1 MSSKG
6 EAARSGSTPSGITP
20 GGVTNRGPVVG
31 LGIDFGTTNSAAA
44 IAFADG
50 STEVLPLDP
59 LPETQGA
66 SQNREATGG
75 PNHDPRLFPTLLY
88 FPGRTEA
95 YFGSQAVRQYFD
107 RDREGRFFQ
116 SIKRLLP
123 NSEFQ
128 GTAIHGKFVSVEELI
143 ARFLT
148 ELRLRVERS
157 LGAPLGGIPVVFG
170 RPARYSVEPG
180 AEGLAVVRFKRAC
193 ELAGFFRPRFLEE
206 PLAAAKIYQADP
218 ALGHHSVLIADLGGG
233 TSDFTLMEF
242 SESGVRAA
250 PFQLEGS
257 SALPD
262 GAQAKARI
270 LGSHGISVAG
280 DALDSAFFVAKLS
293 PHFGTELRYQRPFSE
308 NVLTFP
314 VAFARLLP
322 KWHHHAF
329 LKEKSVWNFLKQLR
343 RELVDQSDR
352 TALENLINLVEDNL
366 GYALHAQVERLKKDL
381 SQSEQARFVF
391 KSYPIDLEF
400 DVSRA
405 EYEQMVR
412 PSAELIADAAIETLR
427 QARVDPGSLARIS
440 FTGGTSRVPL
450 VRQQIL
456 EKFANAREVEQDTFT
471 SVAAGLAREAFQNR

>member
-1 MSSKG
+1 VSSHQ
-6 EAARSGSTPSGITP
+6 
-20 GGVTNRGPVVG
+20 GGAKSRGPVVG

-44 IAFADG
+44 VAYADG
-50 STEVLPLDP
+50 STEVLSLDP
-59 LPETQGA
+59 LPLNSMSESQGA
-66 SQNREATGG
+66 IQKRETASASG
-75 PNHDPRLFPTLLY
+75 HDPRLFPTLLY

-95 YFGSQAVRQYFD
+95 YFGSQAVSQYFD

-128 GTAIHGKFVSVEELI
+128 GTAIHGKFVSIEELI

-148 ELRLRVERS
+148 ELRLRVERI
-157 LGAPLGGIPVVFG
+157 LGAPLGELPVVFG
-170 RPARYSVEPG
+170 RPARYSAEPG
-180 AEGLAVVRFKRAC
+180 AEGLAVVRFKKAC
-193 ELAGFFRPRFLEE
+193 ELAGFYRPRFLEE
-206 PLAAAKIYQADP
+206 PLAAAKIYLGDP
-218 ALGHHSVLIADLGGG
+218 ALGDHSVLIADLGGG

-242 SESGVRAA
+242 SEAKGRVA
-250 PFQLEGS
+250 PSQTV
-257 SALPD
+257 AHPNVT
-262 GAQAKARI
+262 QAMATARI
-270 LGSHGISVAG
+270 LASHGISVAG
-280 DALDSAFFVAKLS
+280 DALDSAFFVAKLN

-343 RELVDQSDR
+343 RELVDPNDC

-400 DVSRA
+400 EVSRA
-405 EYEQMVR
+405 EYEQMVA
-412 PSAELIADAAIETLR
+412 PSAQLIADAAIETLR
-427 QARVDPGSLARIS
+427 QARVEPGSVARIS

-450 VRQQIL
+450 VRKQIL
-456 EKFANAREVEQDTFT
+456 EKFINAREAEQDTFT
-471 SVAAGLAREAFQNR
+471 SVAVGLAQEAAQNH